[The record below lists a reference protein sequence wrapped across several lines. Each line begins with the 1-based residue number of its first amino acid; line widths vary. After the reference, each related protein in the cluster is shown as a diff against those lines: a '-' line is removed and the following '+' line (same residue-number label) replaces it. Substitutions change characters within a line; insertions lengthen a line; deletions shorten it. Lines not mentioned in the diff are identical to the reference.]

1 MLADIADY
9 GIEERPGYLSGY
21 CTCGKTLR
29 IKGDKVEIGK
39 LNSITC
45 PDCGYTIQ
53 VYFGGRRKAEI
64 EAESDAGYIR

>member
-29 IKGDKVEIGK
+29 IKRDKVEVGK

-53 VYFGGRRKAEI
+53 VYFGGRRKAEM
-64 EAESDAGYIR
+64 EMESSSVIRN